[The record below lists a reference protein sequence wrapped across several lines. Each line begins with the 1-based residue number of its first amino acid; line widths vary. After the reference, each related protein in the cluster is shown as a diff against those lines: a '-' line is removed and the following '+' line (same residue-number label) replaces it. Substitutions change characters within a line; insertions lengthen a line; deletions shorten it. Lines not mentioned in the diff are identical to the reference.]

1 MSVKLFDDWDYIDPE
16 EFESAYREVNELETD
31 DEIDHNEL
39 ASFMYDERAMAMGDE
54 IMNIDAYLSGH
65 GAAAL
70 MVHGSAQRWD
80 GTSHGYGRLYGT
92 FEELMGDTGYDGIFK
107 DCESFAIEDD
117 HGELQVT
124 GIHHDGRVVIDV
136 RPLTPELV
144 DAFREW
150 EDGYDEP
157 SMTLQEIWEK
167 AAKPCIAS
175 ECYGMPAAIDE
186 RIELCTL
193 EGVTIEGEPS
203 GLSSLPATFSNFKE
217 ILENARGLW
226 DAGEITKYSISVY
239 DGGKLAC
246 EFRPD
251 KFNFEFPA
259 DGPYVSEARWREN
272 VRAMLGHE
280 DDPEFSGL
288 MAQRAERLAA
298 IKEAQGIAQDAHEP
312 EGGIDLDAEGLDAK
326 GVSAGIS
333 APDMEQDRAPI
344 AR

>member
-1 MSVKLFDDWDYIDPE
+1 
-16 EFESAYREVNELETD
+16 
-31 DEIDHNEL
+31 
-39 ASFMYDERAMAMGDE
+39 
-54 IMNIDAYLSGH
+54 
-65 GAAAL
+65 
-70 MVHGSAQRWD
+70 
-80 GTSHGYGRLYGT
+80 
-92 FEELMGDTGYDGIFK
+92 
-107 DCESFAIEDD
+107 
-117 HGELQVT
+117 
-124 GIHHDGRVVIDV
+124 
-136 RPLTPELV
+136 
-144 DAFREW
+144 
-150 EDGYDEP
+150 
-157 SMTLQEIWEK
+157 MTLQEIWEK

-259 DGPYVSEARWREN
+259 DGPYVSEERWREN